1 MYFHYNH
8 ASKKVLSRNMNVI
21 SGLKIRAVMFDINI
35 LVNNIKSDG
44 IPETKIPK
52 KKYEN
57 VKDVVEIDGI
67 STVQSKYVNKVKS
80 KLGGISLLETVASL
94 QNIQSDAQML
104 NNAKLL
110 KQPSEATKPSR
121 WLLKEGFGDIID
133 YINNRNIKIILLPIE
148 SDLDN
153 SFKTISHL
161 KQQLSDINF
170 QVLDKSLDINKN
182 FDDIQ
187 LKLGLKSSNNI
198 MIVSTIPN
206 YLQLAKS
213 KGYYTCKYINNDSN
227 SFYSTEDYKATKPI
241 EIQDAIEDIIGVSYN
256 KSAYSHRIVI

>member
-8 ASKKVLSRNMNVI
+8 ASKKVLSRNMNII

-44 IPETKIPK
+44 IPETIIPK
-52 KKYEN
+52 KKYEH
-57 VKDVVEIDGI
+57 VKDVKEIDGI

-80 KLGGISLLETVASL
+80 KLGGISLLETVANL

-170 QVLDKSLDINKN
+170 QVLDKSLDINKK
-182 FDDIQ
+182 FDDIE
-187 LKLGLKSSNNI
+187 LKLGLKSNNI

-227 SFYSTEDYKATKPI
+227 TFYSTEDYKATKPI